1 MPDSETLTGSD
12 TRSLAARWRLRL
24 HQKRIMPR
32 RRRLRRRA
40 TTTRAIVRGDIL
52 PGTWGKKEMM
62 VARMKRKS

>member
-1 MPDSETLTGSD
+1 M
-12 TRSLAARWRLRL
+12 
-24 HQKRIMPR
+24 MPR

-62 VARMKRKS
+62 VARMKRKVGSKKMTRT